1 MQYEDFI
8 RIKPTCLELRLK
20 KASSVQWKALERPQH
35 SPGITV
41 TNSSQL
47 TNHIQKHSQ
56 HLTNQNADDSMLND
70 LSVDSNSS
78 PHTNSHAPT
87 FEPHNDVTMMSHQA
101 PYSSVPQGSSHPSP
115 SSTLNQTS
123 AYSSQYLPTTP
134 KLSPS
139 QIPPAAM
146 ETTDPSYRYNQLR
159 RPSYTGLCNFANN
172 CFMNSVVQ
180 CLSNTRELRDYFI
193 EGRYLAD
200 INTTNP
206 LGFNENWQS
215 VSRELFG
222 NFGRENTSIFF
233 LPRKLKQVIAS
244 RNSTFGGYQQHDSH
258 EFMSYLL
265 DGLHEDLNRVRNK
278 PLTSP
283 VELED
288 CPDQEVAEESWRV
301 YRLRNNSYFVD
312 HFQGQF
318 KSTLVCPDCSKVCGG
333 CVRV

>member
-1 MQYEDFI
+1 
-8 RIKPTCLELRLK
+8 
-20 KASSVQWKALERPQH
+20 
-35 SPGITV
+35 
-41 TNSSQL
+41 
-47 TNHIQKHSQ
+47 
-56 HLTNQNADDSMLND
+56 
-70 LSVDSNSS
+70 
-78 PHTNSHAPT
+78 
-87 FEPHNDVTMMSHQA
+87 
-101 PYSSVPQGSSHPSP
+101 
-115 SSTLNQTS
+115 
-123 AYSSQYLPTTP
+123 
-134 KLSPS
+134 
-139 QIPPAAM
+139 M

-159 RPSYTGLCNFANN
+159 RPSYTGLCNFAN

-206 LGFNENWQS
+206 LGFNG
-215 VSRELFG
+215 ELAKCFSG
-222 NFGRENTSIFF
+222 IVRKLWSGEYEYF
-233 LPRKLKQVIAS
+233 PPVKLKQVIAS
-244 RNSTFGGYQQHDSH
+244 RSSTFGGYQQHDSH

-333 CVRV
+333 CVSEGVRV